1 LIPGRRRAL
10 LALMAL
16 LAMAAPPRLAA
27 QSVTVRT
34 ASDALHIRVAGLRF
48 IHGPV
53 LDRLKDGRSVQLE
66 FELAVVERPDGPVVA
81 SARHV
86 FNVSFDLWEERFAV
100 SRIGTPP
107 RSVSHL
113 TAQDAEAWC
122 LDNVTLPVAT
132 MGRFGRDVPF
142 WVHVA
147 YQVLERE
154 TADPNESTFTLRTLI
169 DVLSR
174 RAEGAGRGQSVA
186 GGPFRLPK

>member
-1 LIPGRRRAL
+1 LIPRRVFAL
-10 LALMAL
+10 LALLVMASPAWL
-16 LAMAAPPRLAA
+16 VA

-53 LDRLKDGRSVQLE
+53 LDQLKDGRSVRFE
-66 FELAVVERPDGPVVA
+66 FELTVLERADGPVVTRA
-81 SARHV
+81 QHA

-122 LDNVTLPVAT
+122 LDNVTLPVAA
-132 MGRFGRDVPF
+132 MGRFGRDMPF
-142 WVHVA
+142 WVQLA
-147 YQVLERE
+147 YQVPERQP
-154 TADPNESTFTLRTLI
+154 ADPNEPTFTLRRLI

-174 RAEGAGRGQSVA
+174 RAEDAGRSQSVS
-186 GGPFRLPK
+186 GGPFRLSK